1 MEKATFRKINGN
13 WVKCEGPEDF
23 RPLHHARIG
32 REYEAFL
39 LTGRATVT
47 VNGETFGMQVRDS
60 DIAKVDGAI
69 RYNEQ
74 TGATTMYLTDG
85 DNVNHP
91 NVSIAD
97 AKAAL
102 AEMMRVAYGAHA
114 IKQQARARIAASVTV
129 EEMEAVRFGD
139 IQVDPV

>member
-1 MEKATFRKINGN
+1 MKETFRKINGA

-23 RPLHHARIG
+23 RPLHHARISK
-32 REYEAFL
+32 EYNDFIQN
-39 LTGRATVT
+39 GVATVT
-47 VNGETFGMQVRDS
+47 VNGETFNMQIRDT
-60 DIAKVDGAI
+60 DLAKVDGAI
-69 RYNEQ
+69 RYNELSGI
-74 TGATTMYLTDG
+74 TEMYLTDAA
-85 DNVNHP
+85 NVNHP

-97 AKAAL
+97 AKAVL

-114 IKQQARARIAASVTV
+114 IKQQARARIAASATV